1 MNRRSINIDQEKA
14 RDRQFTGSLFAL
26 MALPILCLGSE
37 DRAIAENA
45 ASQRLI
51 DKPFSVIAQNQSAV
65 RVDQLNL
72 SRTHWSSTAAKYGLD
87 PYVLY
92 AVALVESAK
101 VSDGEAHPW
110 PWALNQQGKSSYP
123 NTSFDALEKIRVLM
137 RGGQRNIDIGLMQVN
152 LRWHGNRATSL
163 DRLIDPVTNVDI
175 GAQILAESMATVPND
190 AALGIGRYHAWTDR
204 VEAYR
209 YGHKVLGLAQRL
221 KTSIPKK

>member
-1 MNRRSINIDQEKA
+1 MNRRSIKTDQEKA
-14 RDRQFTGSLFAL
+14 RDRQLSGSIFTL
-26 MALPILCLGSE
+26 MAVPILCVSPDGWANPEQSG
-37 DRAIAENA
+37 N
-45 ASQRLI
+45 QGLI
-51 DKPFSVIAQNQSAV
+51 NKPFSVVSKNWTPA

-123 NTSFDALEKIRVLM
+123 KTSVDALEKIRLLV
-137 RGGQRNIDIGLMQVN
+137 REGQRNIDIGLMQVN
-152 LRWHGNRATSL
+152 LRWHGNRVSSL

-190 AALGIGRYHAWTDR
+190 AALGIGRYHVWTDR
-204 VEAYR
+204 FEAYR
-209 YGHKVLGLAQRL
+209 YGQKVLGLAQRL
-221 KTSIPKK
+221 KTATLRK